1 MMLAPTDLS
10 TEIKKRA
17 ALTLFGA
24 IFCLLTSAG
33 QVSAQAIDIPA
44 IMNPDLNAPP
54 TIATLQYGHQ
64 FKTDVDDNSEM
75 SRNNAFLSLSQRIKV
90 ADKTSVFLLGSYTLQ
105 AYNFSGGRNADPI
118 GGPPPLRSPDQSYY
132 QWDDVHRGVIAALV
146 GHDLNDRWRLIG
158 GALVRSWGEGG
169 ANFGDTITGGIIA
182 GFDYHPNEDFS
193 IGLIL
198 GAFSALED
206 HVGILPV
213 PTLKW
218 QFAENW
224 KWTVGLTTVLDPG
237 VGSELEFTI
246 NDEFSIGAGFT
257 YQTRRFRLGDGN
269 RAGNNPSRP
278 GRDDDGGVGQET
290 ELPVFV
296 QIRWRPIPAASIDL
310 LGGVALAGHL
320 RVEDN
325 DGDRIADDDYDA
337 APFVG
342 LKGQIF
348 F

>member
-1 MMLAPTDLS
+1 MMIAPADLS
-10 TEIKKRA
+10 NEIKKHA
-17 ALTLFGA
+17 ALALFGA
-24 IFCLLTSAG
+24 IFCLLAAAG

-44 IMNPDLNAPP
+44 IMNPDLKAPP

-64 FKTDVDDNSEM
+64 VKTGVDDNNEM
-75 SRNNAFLSLSQRIKV
+75 SRNNVFLSLSQRIKV
-90 ADKTSVFLLGSYTLQ
+90 ADKTSVFVLGSYTLQ
-105 AYNFSGGRNADPI
+105 AYSFSGGRNVNPS
-118 GGPPPLRSPDQSYY
+118 GGPPPTRPQNQNYY

-146 GHDLNDRWRLIG
+146 GHDVNDRWRLIG
-158 GALVRSWGEGG
+158 GALVRSWGESG
-169 ANFGDTITGGIIA
+169 ANFGDTITGGVVA

-218 QFAENW
+218 KFAENW

-246 NDEFSIGAGFT
+246 NDAFSIGAGFT
-257 YQTRRFRLGDGN
+257 YQTRRFRLRDRN
-269 RAGNNPSRP
+269 RAGNNANRP
-278 GRDDDGGVGQET
+278 GRDDEGGVGQET
-290 ELPVFV
+290 EFPVFV
-296 QIRWRPIPAASIDL
+296 QLRWRPIPAAAIDL

-320 RVEDN
+320 RIEDD
-325 DGDRIADDDYDA
+325 DGDRIADDGYDA
-337 APFVG
+337 TPFVG

>member
-1 MMLAPTDLS
+1 MMTTPADLS
-10 TEIKKRA
+10 NEIKKHA
-17 ALTLFGA
+17 ALALFGA
-24 IFCLLTSAG
+24 IVCLLASAG

-44 IMNPDLNAPP
+44 VMNPDLNAPP
-54 TIATLQYGHQ
+54 TIATFQYGHQ
-64 FKTDVDDNSEM
+64 FKTDVDDDSEM

-105 AYNFSGGRNADPI
+105 AYNFNDDPSGGSTP
-118 GGPPPLRSPDQSYY
+118 QKHY

-146 GHDLNDRWRLIG
+146 GHDVNDRWRLIG
-158 GALVRSWGEGG
+158 GALVRSWGERG
-169 ANFGDTITGGIIA
+169 ANFGDTITGGVIA

-278 GRDDDGGVGQET
+278 GRDDEGGVGQET

-296 QIRWRPIPAASIDL
+296 QIRWRPIPAAAIDL

-325 DGDRIADDDYDA
+325 DGNHIADDDYDA

>member
-1 MMLAPTDLS
+1 VMLAPTDLS

-90 ADKTSVFLLGSYTLQ
+90 ADKTSVLLLGSYTLQ
-105 AYNFSGGRNADPI
+105 AYNFSGGLNADPI
-118 GGPPPLRSPDQSYY
+118 GGPPPLRSPDQRYY

-257 YQTRRFRLGDGN
+257 YPVRALPIRRVASDWVTATGRETIRAEQTGTMRAEWDRRPSCRSSCRFAGARSPRRRSTCLGASRWRDTCGSRTTTAIASPTMTMTRR
-269 RAGNNPSRP
+269 PS
-278 GRDDDGGVGQET
+278 
-290 ELPVFV
+290 
-296 QIRWRPIPAASIDL
+296 WA
-310 LGGVALAGHL
+310 
-320 RVEDN
+320 
-325 DGDRIADDDYDA
+325 
-337 APFVG
+337 
-342 LKGQIF
+342 
-348 F
+348 

>member
-1 MMLAPTDLS
+1 VMTTPADLS
-10 TEIKKRA
+10 NEIKKHA
-17 ALTLFGA
+17 ALALFGA
-24 IFCLLTSAG
+24 IVCLLASAG

-54 TIATLQYGHQ
+54 TIATFQYGHQ

-105 AYNFSGGRNADPI
+105 AYNFNDDPSGG
-118 GGPPPLRSPDQSYY
+118 STTQKHY

-146 GHDLNDRWRLIG
+146 GHDVNDRWRLIG
-158 GALVRSWGEGG
+158 GALVRSWGESG
-169 ANFGDTITGGIIA
+169 ANFGDTITGGVIA

-257 YQTRRFRLGDGN
+257 YQTRRVRLRDGN
-269 RAGNNPSRP
+269 RAGDGA
-278 GRDDDGGVGQET
+278 GRTDKGGVGQET

-296 QIRWRPIPAASIDL
+296 QIRWRPIPAAAIDL

-325 DGDRIADDDYDA
+325 DGNHIADDDYDA

>member
-1 MMLAPTDLS
+1 MTAPADLS
-10 TEIKKRA
+10 NEIKKHA
-17 ALTLFGA
+17 ALALFGA
-24 IFCLLTSAG
+24 IFCLLASAG
-33 QVSAQAIDIPA
+33 QASAQAIDIPA

-54 TIATLQYGHQ
+54 TIATFQYGHQ

-105 AYNFSGGRNADPI
+105 AYNFSGGTNVDPS
-118 GGPPPLRSPDQSYY
+118 GGPPPERLQDQKYY

-146 GHDLNDRWRLIG
+146 GHDVNDRWRLIG

-278 GRDDDGGVGQET
+278 GRDDEGGVGQET

-342 LKGQIF
+342 LKGQVF